1 MKNRITLLI
10 ISLFIMSFM
19 AGCEEEDKYPN
30 RPIPNPQPDM
40 ALRTV
45 LIYMAADNSLSSSE
59 DFALLDLEE
68 IFEGASE
75 VDTRLNNLIVYID
88 RYKADSP
95 ELIRICRDTDN
106 KLIMDTLQTYEYG
119 RNSVGIEEMKE
130 VYTRVLSDFPA
141 KSYGLVLWS
150 HGEGWLPH
158 RNTTTRWFGQDR
170 SNYMNIS
177 DLHAAIQVLPHLDF
191 LLFDACFMQSIE
203 VAYELRDCTDYFL
216 ASPTEIPGP
225 GAPYDRVIPVFF
237 SSVDDTETVAKKI
250 ALAYYTPYAEIYTD
264 ARRTDN
270 VPWTGGVSIGVLKS
284 SELEHLAAVTRSLLT
299 TSGVVTKAS
308 SINKTGFLYYGRG
321 DRRDYYYDF
330 DNLMSALAPESSEY
344 VEWKHA
350 FDAAMISFL
359 TTPKNY
365 SGSESQYNPVYGLFS
380 MEGSCGV
387 ATYIPGRNRSLD
399 AYYQSYQWCDDAGWS
414 DLPW

>member
-1 MKNRITLLI
+1 MKNRITLLL
-10 ISLFIMSFM
+10 ISFFILSFM
-19 AGCEEEDKYPN
+19 AGCEEEEKQPN
-30 RPIPNPQPDM
+30 LPKPNPQPDV

-68 IFEGASE
+68 IFEGASQ

-88 RYKADSP
+88 RYKANSP
-95 ELIRICRDTDN
+95 ELIRICRDTDS
-106 KLIMDTLQTYEYG
+106 KMIMDTLQTYDYG
-119 RNSVGIEEMKE
+119 RNSVGVEEMKE
-130 VYTRVLSDFPA
+130 VYAQVFSDFPA
-141 KSYGLVLWS
+141 ESYGLVLWS

-177 DLHAAIQVLPHLDF
+177 DLRASMQVLPHLDF
-191 LLFDACFMQSIE
+191 LLFDACFMQAIE
-203 VAYELRDCTDYFL
+203 VAYELRDCADYIL
-216 ASPTEIPGP
+216 GSPTEIPGP
-225 GAPYDRVIPVFF
+225 GAPYDQVIPAIY
-237 SSVDDTETVAKKI
+237 SSVDDMETVAKNI

-264 ARRTDN
+264 AKQTAN

-299 TSGVVTKAS
+299 TSGVISKAS
-308 SINKTGFLYYGRG
+308 SIDKAGFVYYGRG

-330 DNLMSALAPESSEY
+330 DDLMFALVPESTEY
-344 VEWKHA
+344 LEWKHA

-365 SGSESQYNPVYGLFS
+365 SMSEYQREPIYGLFS

-387 ATYIPGRNRSLD
+387 ATYIPGSHKSLD
-399 AYYQSYQWCDDAGWS
+399 IYYRSYQWCDDAGWA